1 MITLDE
7 AKNIAENAHE
17 SFKTKYDSW
26 FETEKAFIFSV
37 SDYEG
42 YGGFLMPFY
51 VTKKD
56 GKVHFD
62 YSQAMMMGTL
72 GEDIA
77 EGKL

>member
-7 AKNIAENAHE
+7 AKNIAESAHE

-26 FETEKAFIFSV
+26 FETEKAYIFSV

-51 VTKKD
+51 ITKKD

>member
-7 AKNIAENAHE
+7 AKNIAESAHE

-26 FETEKAFIFSV
+26 FETEKAYIFSV

-62 YSQAMMMGTL
+62 YSQAMMTGTL

>member
-1 MITLDE
+1 MITLEE
-7 AKNIAENAHE
+7 AQKIAKDSHDQFE
-17 SFKTKYDSW
+17 KYDSW